1 MLQFCLIKTLGCRY
15 YKVGIVIIFLFDIA
29 DVWLELTKV
38 AVYLKDR
45 NGKYYAVFDYISIAG
60 FVIFGCSW

>member
-1 MLQFCLIKTLGCRY
+1 MIKYKIVLVSPRY
-15 YKVGIVIIFLFDIA
+15 YKVGILIIFLHDIT

-45 NGKYYAVFDYISIAG
+45 NGKYSPVFDYISIAG
-60 FVIFGCSW
+60 FVIFGTSW